1 MADGVLPF
9 ELALDQMPARFA
21 AEGRTFDVLYTP
33 VGFGAPA
40 KFLLVIFNDVT
51 EHLARERA
59 DREQKDLIA
68 IFQRILIDRVG
79 VEEFLA
85 EATKLVKGLET
96 EADPVVQRRLVHTL
110 KGNSAMYGL
119 ATLADL
125 AHDVETQMAE
135 HELPLSDGQRALLG
149 DAWREVMTRVEQLLG
164 TSPKD
169 QLEIR
174 RGELGVVLTLA
185 RSGAPTTDVIRALES
200 WTRERA
206 ERRLELLGRQA
217 TGLARRLGKSEPTIV
232 VDAEG
237 VRLDAPVWANFWS
250 AMVHA
255 VRNAVDHG
263 LEDSDSRV
271 KAGKPPAGRIAFGA
285 RRRDGQLA
293 FWIEDDG
300 RGIDWNAVKVRAA
313 ALGRAHDTRAAL
325 VEALFVDGVSTRD
338 KVNAVSG
345 RGVGLAALRQ
355 AVRALNGVID
365 VESAAGKGTVLRFTF
380 DENLAT
386 HVVPPEPRRTGE
398 VRS

>member
-1 MADGVLPF
+1 
-9 ELALDQMPARFA
+9 
-21 AEGRTFDVLYTP
+21 
-33 VGFGAPA
+33 
-40 KFLLVIFNDVT
+40 
-51 EHLARERA
+51 
-59 DREQKDLIA
+59 
-68 IFQRILIDRVG
+68 
-79 VEEFLA
+79 
-85 EATKLVKGLET
+85 
-96 EADPVVQRRLVHTL
+96 
-110 KGNSAMYGL
+110 
-119 ATLADL
+119 
-125 AHDVETQMAE
+125 
-135 HELPLSDGQRALLG
+135 
-149 DAWREVMTRVEQLLG
+149 
-164 TSPKD
+164 
-169 QLEIR
+169 
-174 RGELGVVLTLA
+174 
-185 RSGAPTTDVIRALES
+185 
-200 WTRERA
+200 
-206 ERRLELLGRQA
+206 
-217 TGLARRLGKSEPTIV
+217 
-232 VDAEG
+232 
-237 VRLDAPVWANFWS
+237 
-250 AMVHA
+250 

-285 RRRDGQLA
+285 RRRDGQLT